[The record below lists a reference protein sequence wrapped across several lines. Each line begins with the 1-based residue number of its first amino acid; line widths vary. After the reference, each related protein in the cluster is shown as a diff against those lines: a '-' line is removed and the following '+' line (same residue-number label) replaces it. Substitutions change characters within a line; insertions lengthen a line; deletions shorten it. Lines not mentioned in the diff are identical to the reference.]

1 MTWTQGTRRW
11 LWRAWTPGRERIAD
25 CGWLL
30 AETREHAIANAQSLL
45 GGPHRHEV
53 VEIEVDEIPVH
64 ESAPPATPPATSPA
78 GGADIERDGTDV
90 VPQTSV
96 PSRSDLLTELVALSR
111 HAQRAHAI
119 ARDLGDGVM
128 MALLRRIGWDAA
140 DALARVARAVER
152 FNRRAS

>member
-1 MTWTQGTRRW
+1 MTWTNTNRRW
-11 LWRAWTPGRERIAD
+11 LWRAWTAERERIAD

-30 AETREHAIANAQSLL
+30 AETRDHAIANAQSLL

-53 VEIEVDEIPVH
+53 VEIEVDEIPAN

-78 GGADIERDGTDV
+78 SGADIERDGADV
-90 VPQTSV
+90 VPQTSA
-96 PSRSDLLTELVALSR
+96 PSRSDLLTELLAMSK

-119 ARDLGDGVM
+119 ARELGDGALI
-128 MALLRRIGWDAA
+128 ALLSRIGWHGA
-140 DALARVARAVER
+140 DAIARVGRAVER